1 MSKITKV
8 NTRRIMMNR
17 ENKILEIESELSNIR
32 RSIFKDDAINE
43 YEKREAEQKLARI
56 NRDMLEIKMD
66 LVRDSQFN
74 RDFFYIYIE
83 IENLRNALL
92 SASSP
97 LSI

>member
-1 MSKITKV
+1 
-8 NTRRIMMNR
+8 MMNR

-74 RDFFYIYIE
+74 RDFFY
-83 IENLRNALL
+83 NL
-92 SASSP
+92 
-97 LSI
+97 

>member
-1 MSKITKV
+1 MIRS
-8 NTRRIMMNR
+8 R